1 MEKEK
6 IISDINELREVMSE
20 MVSVLQEIDTNLSY
34 AQEFISRNLPGWKDV
49 TLFCSSKAKA
59 FNQKLIP
66 FGKNVEKLA
75 KNLKEIESELSNDSC
90 LRGELID
97 IQIEDMPGLSKKKKN
112 ACKKAGICYMVEF
125 ITRFKTRKDIL
136 RIRNIG
142 VNSVN
147 EIEEALAKYKVE
159 LK

>member
-1 MEKEK
+1 M
-6 IISDINELREVMSE
+6 
-20 MVSVLQEIDTNLSY
+20 
-34 AQEFISRNLPGWKDV
+34 
-49 TLFCSSKAKA
+49 
-59 FNQKLIP
+59 
-66 FGKNVEKLA
+66 
-75 KNLKEIESELSNDSC
+75 SNDSC

-97 IQIEDMPGLSKKKKN
+97 IQIEDMPGLSQRTKN